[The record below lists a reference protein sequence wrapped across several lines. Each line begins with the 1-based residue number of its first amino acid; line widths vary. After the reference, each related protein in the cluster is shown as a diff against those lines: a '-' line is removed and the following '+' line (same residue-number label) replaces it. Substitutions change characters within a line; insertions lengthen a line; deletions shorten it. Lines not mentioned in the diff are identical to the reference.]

1 MNILI
6 TGAAGF
12 IGYHAVCHF
21 VNQRHNVIG
30 IDNLNDYYSVSLK
43 KARLA
48 ECGIATK
55 NLINGKIVS
64 SDIWAKYKFCLLNIE
79 NPGGLDKLFKNNDF
93 NIVIHLAAQAGVGC
107 SLENPRAYVISN
119 VFGLTDNNEFSV
131 LDGIDTLAN
140 IYAATKKSNELMA
153 HVYSHL
159 YDITTIGLRFFTVY
173 GPDQIWRPFYLLMQ
187 L

>member
-1 MNILI
+1 MK
-6 TGAAGF
+6 AP
-12 IGYHAVCHF
+12 
-21 VNQRHNVIG
+21 
-30 IDNLNDYYSVSLK
+30 ND
-43 KARLA
+43 
-48 ECGIATK
+48 
-55 NLINGKIVS
+55 
-64 SDIWAKYKFCLLNIE
+64 
-79 NPGGLDKLFKNNDF
+79 GLDKLFKNNNF

>member
-1 MNILI
+1 M
-6 TGAAGF
+6 
-12 IGYHAVCHF
+12 
-21 VNQRHNVIG
+21 
-30 IDNLNDYYSVSLK
+30 
-43 KARLA
+43 
-48 ECGIATK
+48 
-55 NLINGKIVS
+55 
-64 SDIWAKYKFCLLNIE
+64 
-79 NPGGLDKLFKNNDF
+79 
-93 NIVIHLAAQAGVGC
+93 AAQAGVGC
-107 SLENPRAYVISN
+107 SLENPRAYVISD
-119 VFGLTDNNEFSV
+119 VYGLTDNNEFSV